1 MKTCQLSALTLG
13 LTLLCTGCQLNAMP
27 PKEAT
32 AANLAYHF
40 KVVTGA
46 FEHMLPI
53 VHQYYPINSTIYQ
66 VITPPQA
73 SDTTQ
78 ATYKSLST
86 ILRSQGAALC
96 SSEHICPVE
105 SIPLKVERIPYKPD
119 NTFLIK
125 INTSQLNVSA
135 LFYDNGKLI
144 SNISVLTDLPKL
156 YQLPLA
162 TTDTNS
168 NFQTSNAFSSPTHS
182 ANSHVLPKASSS
194 KSSSSALTTSKH
206 HLAPKNSS
214 VRTKATAT
222 PHQSS
227 TLNTNSSTALNDLG
241 SQSSNASTA
250 QAPTALSQSSTLN
263 AHNST
268 ALNDLEAQSSSAT
281 TAQAPT
287 ALSQSSTLN
296 AHNSTA
302 LNDLGAQSSSVT
314 TAQAPTAL
322 PQSSTLNAHNSAALN
337 DLEAQSSSATT
348 AQAPTALSQSSTL
361 NAHNSAALNDLGT
374 QSSSAT
380 TAQAP
385 TALSQS
391 STLNAHNS
399 TALNDLE
406 AQSSSVTTAQAPT
419 ALPQSSTL
427 NAHNSAALNDLGTQS
442 SSATTAQVPTAL
454 PQSSTLNAHNSTALN
469 DLEAQSSSATTKA
482 NKPHLL
488 LSSQGSVSAVDSAI
502 LDKGSILEN
511 LAKDQAPTKKLDSNT
526 KVTTWQENRA
536 LEYLQQACAMLRTQ
550 ENDGA
555 PALDRN
561 DQLKNSAANAQVP
574 AAKRTEPKEEPMA
587 LIEESDALDNSLASK
602 SENNSKE
609 SLGQLLQRLGFTI

>member
-380 TAQAP
+380 TAQ
-385 TALSQS
+385 
-391 STLNAHNS
+391 
-399 TALNDLE
+399 
-406 AQSSSVTTAQAPT
+406 
-419 ALPQSSTL
+419 
-427 NAHNSAALNDLGTQS
+427 
-442 SSATTAQVPTAL
+442 VPTAL

-526 KVTTWQENRA
+526 KLTTWQENRA

>member
-263 AHNST
+263 AHNS
-268 ALNDLEAQSSSAT
+268 
-281 TAQAPT
+281 
-287 ALSQSSTLN
+287 
-296 AHNSTA
+296 
-302 LNDLGAQSSSVT
+302 
-314 TAQAPTAL
+314 
-322 PQSSTLNAHNSAALN
+322 
-337 DLEAQSSSATT
+337 
-348 AQAPTALSQSSTL
+348 
-361 NAHNSAALNDLGT
+361 
-374 QSSSAT
+374 
-380 TAQAP
+380 
-385 TALSQS
+385 
-391 STLNAHNS
+391 
-399 TALNDLE
+399 
-406 AQSSSVTTAQAPT
+406 
-419 ALPQSSTL
+419 
-427 NAHNSAALNDLGTQS
+427 AALNDLGTQS

-526 KVTTWQENRA
+526 KLTTWQENRA

>member
-348 AQAPTALSQSSTL
+348 
-361 NAHNSAALNDLGT
+361 
-374 QSSSAT
+374 
-380 TAQAP
+380 
-385 TALSQS
+385 
-391 STLNAHNS
+391 
-399 TALNDLE
+399 
-406 AQSSSVTTAQAPT
+406 
-419 ALPQSSTL
+419 
-427 NAHNSAALNDLGTQS
+427 
-442 SSATTAQVPTAL
+442 
-454 PQSSTLNAHNSTALN
+454 
-469 DLEAQSSSATTKA
+469 KA

-526 KVTTWQENRA
+526 KLTTWQENRA

-609 SLGQLLQRLGFTI
+609 SLGQLLQSLGFTI

>member
-268 ALNDLEAQSSSAT
+268 ALNDL
-281 TAQAPT
+281 
-287 ALSQSSTLN
+287 
-296 AHNSTA
+296 
-302 LNDLGAQSSSVT
+302 GAQSSSVT

-348 AQAPTALSQSSTL
+348 AQAPTALS
-361 NAHNSAALNDLGT
+361 
-374 QSSSAT
+374 
-380 TAQAP
+380 
-385 TALSQS
+385 
-391 STLNAHNS
+391 
-399 TALNDLE
+399 
-406 AQSSSVTTAQAPT
+406 
-419 ALPQSSTL
+419 QSSTL

-526 KVTTWQENRA
+526 KLTTWQENRA

>member
-268 ALNDLEAQSSSAT
+268 ALNDL
-281 TAQAPT
+281 
-287 ALSQSSTLN
+287 
-296 AHNSTA
+296 
-302 LNDLGAQSSSVT
+302 GAQSSSVT

-322 PQSSTLNAHNSAALN
+322 PQSSTLNAHNSA
-337 DLEAQSSSATT
+337 
-348 AQAPTALSQSSTL
+348 
-361 NAHNSAALNDLGT
+361 
-374 QSSSAT
+374 
-380 TAQAP
+380 
-385 TALSQS
+385 
-391 STLNAHNS
+391 
-399 TALNDLE
+399 
-406 AQSSSVTTAQAPT
+406 
-419 ALPQSSTL
+419 
-427 NAHNSAALNDLGTQS
+427 
-442 SSATTAQVPTAL
+442 
-454 PQSSTLNAHNSTALN
+454 ALN

-526 KVTTWQENRA
+526 KLTTWQENRA

-609 SLGQLLQRLGFTI
+609 SLGQLLQSLGFTI

>member
-296 AHNSTA
+296 AHNS
-302 LNDLGAQSSSVT
+302 
-314 TAQAPTAL
+314 
-322 PQSSTLNAHNSAALN
+322 
-337 DLEAQSSSATT
+337 
-348 AQAPTALSQSSTL
+348 
-361 NAHNSAALNDLGT
+361 
-374 QSSSAT
+374 
-380 TAQAP
+380 
-385 TALSQS
+385 
-391 STLNAHNS
+391 
-399 TALNDLE
+399 
-406 AQSSSVTTAQAPT
+406 
-419 ALPQSSTL
+419 
-427 NAHNSAALNDLGTQS
+427 AALNDLGTQS

-526 KVTTWQENRA
+526 KLTTWQENRA

>member
-380 TAQAP
+380 TAQ
-385 TALSQS
+385 
-391 STLNAHNS
+391 
-399 TALNDLE
+399 
-406 AQSSSVTTAQAPT
+406 
-419 ALPQSSTL
+419 
-427 NAHNSAALNDLGTQS
+427 
-442 SSATTAQVPTAL
+442 VPTAL